1 MILVFIGWDGIRI
14 HALNVVPFESET
26 MQEDV
31 INILLIEDE
40 DPHAELIERAF
51 EGQGSRVQIHR
62 VKSLTEAR
70 AQILIQEPSLII
82 ADWRLPDGES
92 MELLP
97 DHLDPLATP
106 IILMTSYGN
115 ERIAVEALKSGA
127 LDYVVKSP
135 ESLLDMPHL
144 AERAI
149 GQWMAR
155 AERIH
160 MQRALLDSEA
170 QFRLLAEN
178 ASDMIARLSTTGQML
193 YVSPACQTILGY
205 TPEELTGTSNFDII
219 HEEDRQNVKDL
230 FTGKLFDATRDATV
244 TYRALHKDGNYI
256 WLETSAHAIL
266 DLKSGSIIEVHSAS
280 RDITERKKA
289 EKALQDA
296 HENLQEAY
304 QRTIEGWVRAL
315 DLRDRETEGHTQ
327 RVTELTIKVAGTLG
341 FSDEELSHIR
351 RGALLHDMGKMA
363 IPDDILQKPGPL
375 NETEWEKMRQHP
387 RYAYEMLSPIA
398 YLHPALDIPFCHH
411 ERWDGNGYP
420 RGLKGEEIP
429 LVARLFAIIDVWDAL
444 CCDRPYRKKLPQQ
457 EVVAYLREKSGQL
470 FEPRLVDVF
479 LSVMETQQ

>member
-1 MILVFIGWDGIRI
+1 M
-14 HALNVVPFESET
+14 SE
-26 MQEDV
+26 DL

-51 EGQGSRVQIHR
+51 EGQGNRIKIRR
-62 VKSLTEAR
+62 VKSLAEAR
-70 AQILIQEPSLII
+70 AQMLIQEPSLII

-97 DHLDPLATP
+97 DRLNPLATP

-135 ESLLDMPHL
+135 ESMLDMPHL

-149 GQWMAR
+149 GQWVAR
-155 AERIH
+155 AERIR
-160 MQRALLDSEA
+160 MQEALLESEA

-178 ASDMIARLSTTGQML
+178 ASDMILRLSISGQMI

-219 HEEDRQNVKDL
+219 HEEDRQNVQDL
-230 FTGKLFDATRDATV
+230 FKGKLFDAAHDATV
-244 TYRALHKDGNYI
+244 AYRALHKDGEYI

-266 DLKSGSIIEVHSAS
+266 DPKSGSIIEVHSAS

-296 HENLQEAY
+296 HDNLQEAY

-327 RVTELTIKVAGTLG
+327 RVTEITIKVAGTLG

-363 IPDDILQKPGPL
+363 IPDEILQKPGPL
-375 NETEWEKMRQHP
+375 NEVDWEKMRQHP

-398 YLHPALDIPFCHH
+398 YLQPALDIPFCHH
-411 ERWDGNGYP
+411 ERWNGSGYP

-444 CCDRPYRKKLPQQ
+444 CSDRPYRKKLPQQ
-457 EVVAYLREKSGQL
+457 EVAAYLREKSGQL

-479 LSVMETQQ
+479 LSVVEAES